1 MTDTCTKQERSRIM
15 AAISS
20 RGNKSTELK
29 LVTILRKYQING
41 WRRHQPLPGR
51 PDFIFSDEHLAVFVD
66 GCFWHGCRWH
76 CRMPKSRLNYWKP
89 KIDRNRSRRK
99 QVDKLLRKQGWSV
112 LRVWEHLLNKPDRV
126 ATRIQAKLE
135 DRQKS
140 G

>member
-1 MTDTCTKQERSRIM
+1 
-15 AAISS
+15 
-20 RGNKSTELK
+20 
-29 LVTILRKYQING
+29 
-41 WRRHQPLPGR
+41 
-51 PDFIFSDEHLAVFVD
+51 
-66 GCFWHGCRWH
+66 
-76 CRMPKSRLNYWKP
+76 MPKSRLNYWKP